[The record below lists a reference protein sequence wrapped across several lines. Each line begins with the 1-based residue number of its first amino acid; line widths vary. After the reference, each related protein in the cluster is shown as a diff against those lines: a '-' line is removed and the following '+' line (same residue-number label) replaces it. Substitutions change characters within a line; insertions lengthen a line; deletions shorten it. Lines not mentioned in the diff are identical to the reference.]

1 MSPINRDLDLARRR
15 VDEMTIP
22 TRFVRVNP
30 EEMDDQLG
38 PVLVHRTPV
47 GWVCYCRA
55 DKIADEL
62 AREFEALANRYT
74 QTTISLTTPTEP
86 RPEIRMHR
94 LPPDQMPAPLQP
106 AVLDLQDT
114 VHTIFVREDL
124 ITQDMADALVD
135 INAEQNRYARRLPV
149 IAPHPDP

>member
-1 MSPINRDLDLARRR
+1 
-15 VDEMTIP
+15 MTIP
-22 TRFVRVNP
+22 SRFVRVDP
-30 EEMDDQLG
+30 EEMDDRLG
-38 PVLVHRTPV
+38 PVLVHRTLA
-47 GWVCYCRA
+47 GWIYYCRA
-55 DKIADEL
+55 DKISEEL

-94 LPPDQMPAPLQP
+94 LPPEQMPAPLQP

-114 VHTIFVREDL
+114 VHTVFVRDDL
-124 ITQDMADALVD
+124 ITQDMAEAMVD

-149 IAPHPDP
+149 IAPLADP